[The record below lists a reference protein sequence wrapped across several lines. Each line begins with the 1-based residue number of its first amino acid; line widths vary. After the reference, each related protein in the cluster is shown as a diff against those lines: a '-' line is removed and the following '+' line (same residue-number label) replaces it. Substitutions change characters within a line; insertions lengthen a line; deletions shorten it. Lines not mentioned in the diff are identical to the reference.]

1 MQETFSQDFKR
12 IFLLTFTKELII
24 HSAKKEMTKLPKSYI
39 IELFR
44 HKVRELEIEL
54 KSAKKASSLF
64 ASK

>member
-1 MQETFSQDFKR
+1 MNKNYVPYGPEW
-12 IFLLTFTKELII
+12 
-24 HSAKKEMTKLPKSYI
+24 KKEMTKLPKSYI